1 MIYIIGFFVLILAI
15 LLVYFGQRSRI
26 KLDADQRQKN
36 KNVKGSKMSDK
47 KSDNFIEND
56 SKKIERINLKQVHES
71 IKNASTVEVLNE
83 IQYIPNGCS
92 IFNVNSNPYWIG
104 GACEI
109 LKLNDNQL
117 ILVESIELTSSR
129 RCKVKL
135 KGLIPFFYMPA
146 NDVIKVYRTNR
157 IFIITNTSDIDNFLS
172 NFYNFGDFYKSLEN
186 INYKEVNYKDD
197 PEYFSNYEDYL
208 KHEDEDFFNDD
219 DDSSV
224 SGDPYED
231 FCDSQ
236 KYENGIDYSGE
247 NPLSP
252 FEYRFVRNWVEIEG
266 VEGETDEDHIASK
279 KVAGH
284 MVINGPTFYK
294 DGFIFTDKVNDSFSI
309 SDIVVGDKTIQG
321 NNFMKLI
328 KSISSEV
335 TTSL

>member
-135 KGLIPFFYMPA
+135 KGLISFFYMPA

-186 INYKEVNYKDD
+186 INYKEVNYKND
-197 PEYFSNYEDYL
+197 PEYFSN
-208 KHEDEDFFNDD
+208 
-219 DDSSV
+219 
-224 SGDPYED
+224 YED

-266 VEGETDEDHIASK
+266 VEGEADEDHIASK

-335 TTSL
+335 TASL

>member
-135 KGLIPFFYMPA
+135 KGLISFFYMPA

-186 INYKEVNYKDD
+186 INYKEVNYKND
-197 PEYFSNYEDYL
+197 PEYYSNYESYL
-208 KHEDEDFFNDD
+208 EFEDSLNDD
-219 DDSSV
+219 DIDSSF
-224 SGDPYED
+224 SAEERYKS

-266 VEGETDEDHIASK
+266 VEGEADEDHIASK

-335 TTSL
+335 TASL